1 MRIVQTK
8 LSLEV
13 SEVVEDMPRVY
24 IENVP
29 TLDGRYEKR
38 VVKVGDGSIIKLFDK
53 TPIPK
58 RDKDVV
64 CPHFL
69 ELKWAN
75 GCPFNCAWCY
85 LQGTFRFL
93 KRGKRPYIKDW
104 KTIINHIKAL
114 FTYNGKTKPE
124 LINAGEICDSLIGEH
139 LNPPASL
146 RLIEL
151 FNEQDHHKLLLVTK
165 SDRIENLLKTEP
177 KRTIVSFSV
186 NAYPVAERWEKGAPH
201 PLRRIDAGK
210 VLSEY
215 GYRVRVRLD
224 PIVPVKNW
232 KEYYTKVI
240 NDIFKNFKPD
250 RITLGTLR
258 GLWSTIN
265 NCKDKSWI
273 TYLINGENTNWGL
286 KQSFEVRLKIY
297 KFILDLLDK
306 EYGYRDVGICKETV
320 SIWRALGLDYRK
332 IKCNCLL

>member
-8 LSLEV
+8 LSLEI

-38 VVKVGDGSIIKLFDK
+38 VVRVGDGSIIKLFDK

-93 KRGKRPYIKDW
+93 ERGKRPYIKDW
-104 KTIINHIKAL
+104 KIIINHIKAL
-114 FTYNGKTKPE
+114 FAYNGKTKPE

-151 FNEQDHHKLLLVTK
+151 FNEQNHHKLLLVTK
-165 SDRIENLLKTEP
+165 SDRIENLFKAEP

-201 PLRRIDAGK
+201 PLRRINAGK

-224 PIVPVKNW
+224 PIVPVENW
-232 KEYYTKVI
+232 KEYYTEVI
-240 NDIFKNFKPD
+240 NDIFKNFEPD

-273 TYLINGENTNWGL
+273 TYVIKGENTNWGL
-286 KQSFEVRLKIY
+286 RPSFEVRLKIY
-297 KFILDLLDK
+297 KFILDLLEK
-306 EYGYRDVGICKETV
+306 EYGYREVGICKETV
-320 SIWRALGLDYRK
+320 GIWRALGLDYRK